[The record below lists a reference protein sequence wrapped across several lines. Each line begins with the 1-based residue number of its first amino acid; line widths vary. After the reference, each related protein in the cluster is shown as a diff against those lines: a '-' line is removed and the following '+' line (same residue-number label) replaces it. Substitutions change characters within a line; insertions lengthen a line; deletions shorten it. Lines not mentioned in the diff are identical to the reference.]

1 MILDL
6 ANELCESS
14 PTAWW
19 ELHASIIGKDRAAG
33 YITAPNLIANKM
45 QAEYDEI
52 WDQCLEDGIG
62 CRIVGLKGRQQGSS
76 TKGVGTIYWM
86 GRSRNCKTII
96 VGDEYEKSIK
106 NLVAMFDT
114 YAETDRFE
122 WSNTYNRP
130 SKTFSNGS
138 ILETDTANDARA
150 GASGTFQAAMLTEVA
165 HWPETG
171 KISAKATFAAL
182 LSCVPDLPGT
192 YVLVESTPNG
202 IGGAYYDTYQNAIS
216 LEQYRKCKAEGIP
229 FPKKWNGFFKV
240 FYPWWQHPEYQRAVT
255 SAERQEILDT
265 LTDKERELM
274 DYAREAMT
282 VERLAW
288 RRWKIAS
295 PAFNGDE
302 DRFEKEYPYSETS
315 GFLTSG
321 RRAFHLK
328 SIQTMR
334 KHTKE
339 PKFGTFDWADPSET
353 RVIFR
358 PCEEDDAIVKIWEQP
373 MPGYA
378 YWLPVDPAEGAA
390 QTIGEDTDNHVPGV
404 MREGFLGADGQWY
417 PPALVARLADCF
429 HEKRDDAIA
438 CRWDIDVLALNI
450 RKLNAYYG
458 GCPVVPEMNKDR
470 GLCEWLKTAGVQVY
484 ERTHRNRVDET
495 ETKMLGWKTDTSSR
509 PFLTDLLKSAIR
521 KFDEV
526 GGGIMIWDKLVLD
539 ELDTCI
545 IDEKGKIVGM
555 PGKHDDS
562 MMCLGIGLATKA
574 SAQTLHAQINRA
586 RASYDSPE
594 TTDTTFGL

>member
-1 MILDL
+1 MILGL
-6 ANELCESS
+6 ANELCETS

-52 WDQCLEDGIG
+52 WDQCLEDGIP

-76 TKGVGTIYWM
+76 TKGVGMLYWLS
-86 GRSRNCKTII
+86 RSRNCKSII
-96 VGDEYEKSIK
+96 VGDEYDKSIK

-114 YAETDRFE
+114 YAETDRFP
-122 WSNTYNRP
+122 WDSTYNRP

-150 GASGTFQAAMLTEVA
+150 GASGTYQGGMLTEVA

-216 LEQYRKCKAEGIP
+216 LAQYRECKAKGIP

-240 FYPWWQHPEYQRAVT
+240 FYPWWEHPEYQRAVT
-255 SAERQEILDT
+255 PAERQEILDT

-274 DYAREAMT
+274 DYAKEAMT
-282 VERLAW
+282 MERLAW

-295 PAFNGDE
+295 PAFNSDE

-334 KHTKE
+334 KHCKE
-339 PKFGTFDWADPSET
+339 PTFGTFDWADPGET

-358 PCEEDDAIVKIWEQP
+358 PCEEDEAIVKIWEHP
-373 MPGYA
+373 KPGYK
-378 YWLPVDPAEGAA
+378 YWFPVDPAEGSA
-390 QTIGEDTDNHVPGV
+390 QTIGEDTDNHAPCM
-404 MREGFLGADGQWY
+404 MRDGFLGEDGLWY
-417 PPALVARLADCF
+417 PPAMVARLADCF
-429 HEKRDDAIA
+429 HEKRDEAIA
-438 CRWDIDVLALNI
+438 CRWDIDVLADNI
-450 RKLNAYYG
+450 RKLYAYYG

-470 GLCEWLKTAGVQVY
+470 GLCERLDGEGVQVY
-484 ERTHRNRVDET
+484 RRMQRNRVEQT
-495 ETKMLGWKTDTSSR
+495 ETPMLGWRTDEANR
-509 PFLTDLLKSAIR
+509 RFLTDLLKSSIR

-526 GGGIMIWDKLVLD
+526 GAGVMIWDKLVLD

-545 IDEKGKIVGM
+545 IDEKGKLVAM
-555 PGKHDDS
+555 PGKHDDT
-562 MMCLGIGLATKA
+562 MMAIGIGLATRA
-574 SAQTLHAQINRA
+574 VAQTLQAQYNR
-586 RASYDSPE
+586 RPSSSYDSPPADS
-594 TTDTTFGL
+594 TYSL